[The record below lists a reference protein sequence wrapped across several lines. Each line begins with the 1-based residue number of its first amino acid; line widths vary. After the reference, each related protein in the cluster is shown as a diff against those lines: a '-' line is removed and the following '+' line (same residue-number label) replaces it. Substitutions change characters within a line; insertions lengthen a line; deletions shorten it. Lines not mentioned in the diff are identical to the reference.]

1 MGEISEPRLVSFGM
15 ASGEGGGEEAANLG
29 PDFGVMAVDGVDG
42 DAEEGIGV
50 ESAKEESVPEE
61 TDGASEWGADAPDER
76 LGVGGVIGGEIED
89 RAEASGIRAWGG
101 GESGLGEGAEEPGWG
116 DEACGVEVEF
126 FEIGLGLME
135 ER

>member
-1 MGEISEPRLVSFGM
+1 M
-15 ASGEGGGEEAANLG
+15 GGE
-29 PDFGVMAVDGVDG
+29 
-42 DAEEGIGV
+42 
-50 ESAKEESVPEE
+50 
-61 TDGASEWGADAPDER
+61 
-76 LGVGGVIGGEIED
+76 IGGEMED

-116 DEACGVEVEF
+116 DEAGGVEVEF